1 MSQERFAL
9 LRDMRLGGG
18 KDTGQSTQRREAGNQ
33 FFLAGDL
40 QSAMVNYTRA
50 VVLGVENTP
59 ELASAFANR
68 SHVTFQTIFLLTNRL
83 IVRFFARRRRHSI
96 TSYVCVN
103 LD

>member
-1 MSQERFAL
+1 MCHYFIVFILVSKNKNIALSQERFEL

-18 KDTGQSTQRREAGNQ
+18 KDNVQSTQRREAGNQ

-50 VVLGVENTP
+50 VVLGVENTT

-68 SHVTFQTIFLLTNRL
+68 SNT
-83 IVRFFARRRRHSI
+83 
-96 TSYVCVN
+96 
-103 LD
+103 